1 MKTNKILTFLIVLFL
16 GSIGCTQPAA
26 AQTAE
31 HVKEQKE
38 IIKNRKAMS
47 KLTQKQ
53 VSDNVWKQSKKLVK
67 EWKKEGWK
75 SAPGAPSLEQQ
86 MNDALMYQYELDGD
100 EPRYIIG
107 RSSGMHSTFD
117 KAKKRAENNAK
128 VDIAGSIKTE
138 VTELLEY
145 SEMSSGMSA
154 SDMEN
159 VDKVIT
165 TGQQFIQQSI
175 ENTKTPFVAYREKNG
190 MVEVMVNV
198 AYEWRAAKS
207 SVLELFDKESG
218 ELRQKMEKLL
228 GKDAE

>member
-53 VSDNVWKQSKKLVK
+53 VADNVWKQSKKLVK

-107 RSSGMHSTFD
+107 RSSGIDGAYDNAQSLAIT
-117 KAKKRAENNAK
+117 NAK
-128 VDIAGSIKTE
+128 RNIAGSIQTE

-145 SEMSSGMSA
+145 SKMSTGMSA
-154 SDMEN
+154 SDKEN
-159 VDKVIT
+159 VNKVIT

-175 ENTKTPFVAYREKNG
+175 KYTSTVFEAYRERNG
-190 MVEVMVNV
+190 KVEVMVNV
-198 AYEWRAAKS
+198 AYKWRAAKS